1 MNFGNRAGNALNIA
15 KFLPVQV
22 LAILLVAALAM
33 ITFAITTPAL
43 SQTFSA
49 AKDITVQDAFE
60 GMQNQ
65 TLVMIDVRTEGEWEQ
80 SGVATGAIPISML
93 DPQFLDKLAEVQ
105 AQNPGK
111 NIAFICA
118 SGRRST
124 IVQTRLS
131 DMGFSDIY
139 SVYGGTTGSSS
150 SPGWIGEGL
159 PVTPW
164 P

>member
-1 MNFGNRAGNALNIA
+1 MNFANRAAYKLNIA
-15 KFLPVQV
+15 MFFQMLVM
-22 LAILLVAALAM
+22 AALLVAALA
-33 ITFAITTPAL
+33 ITTFAMTTSA
-43 SQTFSA
+43 QAQNFSVA
-49 AKDITVQDAFE
+49 NDITAQDAFA

-65 TLVMIDVRTEGEWEQ
+65 TLVMIDVRTEGEWAQ

-93 DPQFLDKLAEVQ
+93 DAQFLDKLAEVQ
-105 AQNPGK
+105 AQNPDK
-111 NIAFICA
+111 TIAFICA

-131 DMGFSDIY
+131 DMGFSDIF
-139 SVYGGTTGSSS
+139 SVYGGTTGSSR
-150 SPGWIGEGL
+150 SPGWIAEGL

>member
-1 MNFGNRAGNALNIA
+1 MNFASQTGCRSDIAL
-15 KFLPVQV
+15 FLPMLGVV
-22 LAILLVAALAM
+22 TFLLATLAM
-33 ITFAITTPAL
+33 TIPAL
-43 SQTFSA
+43 SQEFSPER
-49 AKDITVQDAFE
+49 DISVQDAFTK
-60 GMQNQ
+60 MQNQ
-65 TLVMIDVRTEGEWEQ
+65 TLVMIDVRTEGEWRQ
-80 SGVATGAIPISML
+80 SGIASGAVPISML

-111 NIAFICA
+111 TIAFICA

-131 DMGFSDIY
+131 NMGYKNIY
-139 SVYGGTTGSSS
+139 SVYGGTTGSSR
-150 SPGWIGEGL
+150 SPGWIAEGL

>member
-1 MNFGNRAGNALNIA
+1 MNFVSRAGYKLNIA
-15 KFLPVQV
+15 MFLPVLV
-22 LAILLVAALAM
+22 MAALLVAAFAM
-33 ITFAITTPAL
+33 TTPVRA
-43 SQTFSA
+43 QNFSA
-49 AKDITVQDAFE
+49 ANDITAQDAFA

-65 TLVMIDVRTEGEWEQ
+65 TLVMIDVRTEGEWTQ

-111 NIAFICA
+111 TIAFICA

-131 DMGFSDIY
+131 DMGFSDIF